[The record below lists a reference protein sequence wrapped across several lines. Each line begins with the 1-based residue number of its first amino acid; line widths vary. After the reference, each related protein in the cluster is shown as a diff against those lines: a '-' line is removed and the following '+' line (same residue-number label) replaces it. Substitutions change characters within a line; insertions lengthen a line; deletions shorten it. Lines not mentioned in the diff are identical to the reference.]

1 VKRKKMN
8 TKIITALVIGIALV
22 GLIGTGLVSGKSIV
36 EQPTVEKTVL
46 PTEVYVAGTDCAGLN
61 EEATITIRVTGAG
74 GEHGVVPP
82 LDVVFAIDS
91 SGSMGSSDPTNLRL
105 TASKAFVDMMD
116 PAEDQAGVVS
126 WDSDIDFTHLL
137 DSDFVA
143 VNNAIDNV
151 DSSGGTNLNVGLY
164 EAIRVL
170 DENTRIEDSAE
181 VIIFLTDGGGTYTP
195 AASGGPASDAA
206 AKGYVIFPI
215 GLGSGHVA
223 GPLMDMADA
232 TGGTYYSAPS
242 AENLEAI
249 FDTIHEEIITSTI
262 PHYVNVYE
270 VTEGE
275 IDVVGP
281 CNPVPDDISTNPVT
295 GYTTIIWY
303 DIGNGNLTAEETV
316 VLTCVIKSTEVGEDM
331 PVQVEGMALVEYADS
346 KGKVVGVVDIPQ
358 AYLTQID
365 LWIGTNKELDELIE
379 KVDNAPMPNII
390 KQRLIGKLEY
400 AKKLKDNAKEEY
412 EAGNVE
418 AAKKKLGVAKNQVES
433 FESMVKITRRISPAY
448 KKAFLKESALI
459 KEKIDCLIEKIQIDG

>member
-1 VKRKKMN
+1 MN

-22 GLIGTGLVSGKSIV
+22 GLIGTGLVSGQNIV
-36 EQPTVEKTVL
+36 EPPTVEKTVL

-61 EEATITIRVTGAG
+61 EEATITITVTGAG

-91 SGSMGSSDPTNLRL
+91 SGSMGWNDPTDLRL

-126 WDSDIDFTHLL
+126 WDGGIDFTHLL

-164 EAIRVL
+164 EAISVL
-170 DENTRIEDSAE
+170 DANTRIEDSTE
-181 VIIFLTDGGGTYTP
+181 VIIFLTDGAGGYTY
-195 AASGGPASDAA
+195 AADGGPAFDAA

-242 AENLEAI
+242 AENLQAI
-249 FDTIHEEIITSTI
+249 FDAIHEEIITSTI

-303 DIGNGNLTAEETV
+303 DIGNGNLTADETV

-346 KGKVVGVVDIPQ
+346 KGNVVGVVDIPQ

-379 KVDNAPMPNII
+379 KVDAATMPNII
-390 KQRLIGKLEY
+390 KRRLIGKLEY
-400 AKKLKDNAKEEY
+400 AKALKDNAKIECEDENFDY
-412 EAGNVE
+412 AT
-418 AAKKKLGVAKNQVES
+418 KKLGVAKNQMES
-433 FESMVKITRRISPAY
+433 FERMVKRTRRISPAD
-448 KKAFLKESALI
+448 KASFLAESAKI
-459 KEKIDCLIEKIQIDG
+459 IEKIDELIEYIETEHRC